1 MPIAMPWKVNA
12 NWKLVKTDSQHE
24 GWINSWR
31 DRAGLPPCV
40 EDFLHHLL
48 VWLLWLN
55 DDANR
60 NHTKI
65 AAQACFVQYACQHK
79 TELLYMHRKHATKVM
94 IPFLE
99 PLLQDRELSCRFP
112 TLLSLTAANLE
123 IIANRPAGRS
133 RPSLPPPPT
142 TPKRLRDSEAP
153 SSKLG
158 TWIKYMWQTDG
169 NHCYAWWCNN

>member
-1 MPIAMPWKVNA
+1 MA
-12 NWKLVKTDSQHE
+12 WKLVKTDSQHE
-24 GWINSWR
+24 GWINSWC

-65 AAQACFVQYACQHK
+65 AAQACFVQYGCQHK
-79 TELLYMHRKHATKVM
+79 TELLYMYRKHATKVM

-112 TLLSLTAANLE
+112 TLLSLIAANLE
-123 IIANRPAGRS
+123 I
-133 RPSLPPPPT
+133 LFT
-142 TPKRLRDSEAP
+142 DSEAP
-153 SSKLG
+153 SSGLNTRGRPMTIIAIHGG
-158 TWIKYMWQTDG
+158 TIMLQATTSLKPREL
-169 NHCYAWWCNN
+169 NRNL